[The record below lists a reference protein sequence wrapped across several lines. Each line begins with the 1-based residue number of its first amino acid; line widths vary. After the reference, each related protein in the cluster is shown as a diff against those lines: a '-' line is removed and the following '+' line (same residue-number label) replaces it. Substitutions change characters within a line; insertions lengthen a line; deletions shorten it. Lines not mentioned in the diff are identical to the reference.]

1 MKRLTKELKP
11 HPLNDSIY
19 GDSAD
24 DKLIESIRQNGILEP
39 LIVDHRN
46 RIISGHRRWFGAQKL
61 ELKEVPVELF
71 KSEDELA
78 IQTALVEA
86 NRQRIKTNEQLAREA
101 TQIYK
106 IEQQRARSRQ
116 VNANPKGTLMA
127 KSPEGGGTARD
138 LAGSRL
144 GVGGKKVEQSV
155 QVVEVIDRLE
165 KDGDVAGADKIR
177 GELNKYSVSRAH
189 KVAREK
195 GQLKSVTVAE
205 PVPDDFVLID
215 RWQAMS
221 KEKKLAVLGKPYAKS
236 SFNFQETDGIEWAR
250 WSWNPITGCLHACN
264 YCYARD
270 IANRLYRAKFKP
282 AFYPGRLKCPAQTDV
297 PREAKQDIGQKNV
310 FTCSMADLFGKW
322 VPEELIQM
330 VLDVVRKSPQWNFL
344 FLTKFPQR
352 YLKLEFPDN
361 AWIGTSVDSQKMIQN
376 AEEIFKDV
384 KAKVKWLSC
393 EPMMER
399 LTFKHLD
406 RFQWVVI
413 GGSSKSTQTPEFR
426 PPREWVTHLWQQARA
441 AGCMIYEK
449 PNLLERC
456 QEYPTGSTDGILL
469 NRAKREVL
477 ARPDSK

>member
-1 MKRLTKELKP
+1 MAHVNLDVSAQDFFTGLTSPCKRPAAHALRIRGH
-11 HPLNDSIY
+11 HPS
-19 GDSAD
+19 
-24 DKLIESIRQNGILEP
+24 
-39 LIVDHRN
+39 DHR
-46 RIISGHRRWFGAQKL
+46 RR
-61 ELKEVPVELF
+61 P
-71 KSEDELA
+71 
-78 IQTALVEA
+78 
-86 NRQRIKTNEQLAREA
+86 
-101 TQIYK
+101 
-106 IEQQRARSRQ
+106 
-116 VNANPKGTLMA
+116 
-127 KSPEGGGTARD
+127 D
-138 LAGSRL
+138 LAGR
-144 GVGGKKVEQSV
+144 
-155 QVVEVIDRLE
+155 
-165 KDGDVAGADKIR
+165 
-177 GELNKYSVSRAH
+177 Y
-189 KVAREK
+189 
-195 GQLKSVTVAE
+195 
-205 PVPDDFVLID
+205 P
-215 RWQAMS
+215 
-221 KEKKLAVLGKPYAKS
+221 
-236 SFNFQETDGIEWAR
+236 
-250 WSWNPITGCLHACN
+250 GCLHACN

-270 IANRLYRAKFKP
+270 IANRLYRPQFKP

-352 YLKLEFPDN
+352 HLKLEFPDN

-426 PPREWVTHLWQQARA
+426 PPREWVTHLWSQARA
-441 AGCMIYEK
+441 ASCMIYEK

-456 QEYPTGSTDGILL
+456 REYP
-469 NRAKREVL
+469 N
-477 ARPDSK
+477 